1 MNNLNGTVNWNEFKK
16 EYELLNDMNDK
27 KILFLTALS
36 FDKYNANLGEHNII
50 TSVSALLQKM
60 NLYDFDDLV
69 KQIIDNKSICDILNE
84 MLIADKELFYA
95 TENNTNVQGLMASLL
110 KLQLYAILRLLKTR
124 PVQNNESPKIK
135 NFTNDLLKIFNK
147 KIESVNEL
155 QTYDLMDRYNE
166 NKVFESISNDDINN
180 VVINSK
186 VENVPIAIIHDT
198 YDAPVLHNNI
208 NVINRGVLLPNIAQ
222 KVNTHEFEPIS
233 NDDINNIMVNS
244 KVENI
249 PTAIS
254 HDVKNNTHDAPI
266 LHNNINV
273 INKGVLLPNVAQE
286 INIPKKQVLKYNDKI
301 NTNQMKESRIS
312 EIDNKKIKDGLENQ
326 MEKSKIGEINEQKM
340 KEELQ
345 NAKNTLKQQLEEDL
359 KNANK
364 RLEKERLEKERLEK
378 ERLEKERLEKE
389 RLEKERLEKERLEE
403 QQKIEIRKQIE
414 KENDELMKQKLD
426 AEEKMEKI
434 LKERHNIHTELE
446 KEKSD
451 RNQLKKLQDLTIDED
466 DKYSIKQKEIDKK
479 REELDK
485 KDKSEKN
492 GIIKNKNI
500 IILIGTTRSG
510 KSTLISNLRSK
521 EDKIYYAPMGSIFSA
536 TKDITKYTE
545 QFGDKEFIIIDT
557 PGLGDTSRK
566 GESSLTDEDILNN
579 IFEEIDLYKDP
590 SNHIFVMFT
599 CTIVAG
605 LHQIDVVNLKKYHTY
620 VFDKFEGLNIKYAF
634 VLTRVED
641 YDNEQIIESIS
652 QLNQYKP
659 MADLINKYKYEL
671 LASGSMNEVDI
682 SINDTD
688 SNEFKKDRITAYIK
702 KIKLFLGI
710 N

>member
-1 MNNLNGTVNWNEFKK
+1 
-16 EYELLNDMNDK
+16 
-27 KILFLTALS
+27 
-36 FDKYNANLGEHNII
+36 
-50 TSVSALLQKM
+50 
-60 NLYDFDDLV
+60 
-69 KQIIDNKSICDILNE
+69 
-84 MLIADKELFYA
+84 
-95 TENNTNVQGLMASLL
+95 
-110 KLQLYAILRLLKTR
+110 
-124 PVQNNESPKIK
+124 
-135 NFTNDLLKIFNK
+135 
-147 KIESVNEL
+147 
-155 QTYDLMDRYNE
+155 
-166 NKVFESISNDDINN
+166 
-180 VVINSK
+180 
-186 VENVPIAIIHDT
+186 
-198 YDAPVLHNNI
+198 
-208 NVINRGVLLPNIAQ
+208 
-222 KVNTHEFEPIS
+222 
-233 NDDINNIMVNS
+233 
-244 KVENI
+244 
-249 PTAIS
+249 
-254 HDVKNNTHDAPI
+254 
-266 LHNNINV
+266 
-273 INKGVLLPNVAQE
+273 
-286 INIPKKQVLKYNDKI
+286 
-301 NTNQMKESRIS
+301 
-312 EIDNKKIKDGLENQ
+312 
-326 MEKSKIGEINEQKM
+326 
-340 KEELQ
+340 
-345 NAKNTLKQQLEEDL
+345 
-359 KNANK
+359 
-364 RLEKERLEKERLEK
+364 
-378 ERLEKERLEKE
+378 
-389 RLEKERLEKERLEE
+389 
-403 QQKIEIRKQIE
+403 
-414 KENDELMKQKLD
+414 MKQKLD

-688 SNEFKKDRITAYIK
+688 SNEFKGDRITAYIK